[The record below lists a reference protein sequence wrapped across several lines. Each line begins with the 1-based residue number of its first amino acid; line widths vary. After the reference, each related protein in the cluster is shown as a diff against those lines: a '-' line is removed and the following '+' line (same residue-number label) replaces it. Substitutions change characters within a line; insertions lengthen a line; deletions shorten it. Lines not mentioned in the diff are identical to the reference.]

1 MSRHSPRLEC
11 RVREAREASR
21 MSQQALAAAVGI
33 SRQALSALESGR
45 SIPGTDVAL
54 ELSRVLGRPVDRLF
68 TSPPAPRLMIATAC
82 GDVTRGARVLLA
94 KGSRG
99 WLARPLESKSAESLQ
114 PADAVVTRQL
124 DARQVEVELL
134 REPAAAA
141 ERLVVMGCAPALGL
155 LSSRLASSAQ
165 PVDLAWVNGTSTAA
179 LEALEAREVQL
190 AGIHLR
196 DARTGRFNL
205 PAVERR
211 FARKKMMVVT
221 FAAWEQGLV
230 VAPGNPLKLRAV
242 SDLARVRVRLVGR
255 EPGAGATK
263 LLAQLAPK
271 LQLEP
276 VMIARGHLEV
286 AQAVA
291 QGAADVGI
299 AIGGAALAYGLD
311 FVPLVAERFDL
322 VFHQPLSADRRIE
335 RLIDELS
342 SPSFRRELDAL
353 GGYDAQHSGE
363 VLEL

>member
-1 MSRHSPRLEC
+1 
-11 RVREAREASR
+11 

-54 ELSRVLGRPVDRLF
+54 ELSRVLGRPVERLF
-68 TSPPAPRLMIATAC
+68 TAPPAPRLLIATAC
-82 GDVTRGARVLLA
+82 GAAVARGTRVLLS
-94 KGSRG
+94 KTSRG
-99 WLARPLESKSAESLQ
+99 WLARALESKSPESLQ
-114 PADAVVTRQL
+114 PADAVVTRSL
-124 DARQVEVELL
+124 DTRQVEVELL
-134 REPAAAA
+134 REPSAAA

-165 PVDLAWVNGTSTAA
+165 PVDLAWVNGTSTEA
-179 LEALEAREVQL
+179 LEALEQREVQL

-230 VAPGNPLKLRAV
+230 VARGNPLKLRSP
-242 SDLARVRVRLVGR
+242 SDLGRGRMRLVGR
-255 EPGAGATK
+255 EAGAGATK

-322 VFHQPLSADRRIE
+322 VFHQPLAADKRIE

-342 SPSFRRELDAL
+342 SPTFRRELDAL